1 MNDLHTS
8 FEQAA
13 EWARTSLPRQLNA
26 DIKLALYSLYKQA
39 TIGDC
44 VGARPAM
51 WDLTGTRK
59 WDAWQDK
66 AGLDRGIA
74 MRKYIDLVDS
84 ISGIIP
90 SSSSSQD
97 EDSLCSGRVSTMAGV
112 QGDDYLADDKT
123 ELMEAV
129 SCRNQR
135 SVSVFK
141 GMPGCS

>member
-1 MNDLHTS
+1 MNELHTT

-13 EWARTSLPRQLNA
+13 EWARTSLPRQLDA
-26 DIKLALYSLYKQA
+26 DVKLTLYSLYKQA
-39 TIGDC
+39 TLGDC
-44 VGARPAM
+44 VDARPSM
-51 WDLTGTRK
+51 WDFTSTRK

-84 ISGIIP
+84 LSGTVP

-97 EDSLCSGRVSTMAGV
+97 EGGLCSGRVSTMAGAV
-112 QGDDYLADDKT
+112 PDEHLADDKT

-129 SCRNQR
+129 SCHNKR
-135 SVSVFK
+135 SIRVVA
-141 GMPGCS
+141 GLPGCY